1 MCGMVQGGMIARALG
16 LDPTLVV
23 ADEPTTGLDV
33 IVQDQILQRIKEIHT
48 QLGKTMLLIT
58 HDMAVVAENCDKIA
72 VMYAGK
78 IVESGGSDV
87 FERPFHPYTMGLCN
101 AFPDLVDQDRELISI
116 PIPNAPP
123 SLLDLPVGCRFA
135 ERCPFATELCLSER
149 SEEHTSELQ
158 SLMRISYAVFCLK
171 KKNIYVVSQQ

>member
-1 MCGMVQGGMIARALG
+1 MMSRSMV

-33 IVQDQILQRIKEIHT
+33 IVQDQILHRIKEIHT

-58 HDMAVVAENCDKIA
+58 HDMAVVAENCDKNA
-72 VMYAGK
+72 VMYAGN

-101 AFPDLVDQDRELISI
+101 AFPDLVKQERELIYI
-116 PIPNAPP
+116 PITNAQPRLLALP
-123 SLLDLPVGCRFA
+123 SRCRFA
-135 ERCPFATELCLSER
+135 QRVPFVTELCLP
-149 SEEHTSELQ
+149 EET
-158 SLMRISYAVFCLK
+158 AP
-171 KKNIYVVSQQ
+171 